1 MSDNQQKVLIVEDDS
16 LLAELLM
23 SSLRKANFG
32 TIFAPDAEE
41 ARKELDKQL
50 LPDIILLD
58 IILPGMNGFELLGII
73 KKEDRLKLIPVIVMS
88 NLGSDQDK
96 KKGMELGAVAYMVK
110 ADILPEDL
118 IKKIK
123 EVTSK

>member
-1 MSDNQQKVLIVEDDS
+1 MSDNRQKVMIVEDDS
-16 LLAELLM
+16 LLAELLIA
-23 SSLRKANFG
+23 SLRKANFE

-58 IILPGMNGFELLGII
+58 IILPGMNGFELLKII
-73 KKEDRLKLIPVIVMS
+73 KKEDRLKSIPVIVLS

-96 KKGMELGAVAYMVK
+96 KKGMELGAVAYIVK
-110 ADILPEDL
+110 ANILPEDL

-123 EVTSK
+123 EVTQK